1 MKASKS
7 DSQLLLGCIAGL
19 SIIFNIARKIY
30 IIYNNFINNK
40 EVNTSLLF
48 SFAISQTQTLLSHLI
63 ILINSNT
70 DNLDRVFP
78 QNVGFFAPLFV
89 RSLFLASI
97 ACLMRVTSAPPT

>member
-48 SFAISQTQTLLSHLI
+48 SFAISQTHFACII

-70 DNLDRVFP
+70 DYKKGQLPTQSKCR
-78 QNVGFFAPLFV
+78 FFSTTL
-89 RSLFLASI
+89 
-97 ACLMRVTSAPPT
+97 C